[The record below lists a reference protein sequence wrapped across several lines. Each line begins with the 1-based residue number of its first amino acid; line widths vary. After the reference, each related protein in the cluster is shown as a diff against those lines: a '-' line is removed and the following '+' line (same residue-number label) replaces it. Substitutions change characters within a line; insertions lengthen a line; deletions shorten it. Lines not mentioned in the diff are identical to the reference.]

1 MMQRFP
7 AFGYVLC
14 AALASCATPKPN
26 ADSSAALTTD
36 TLKAAPV
43 AMQAPDTT
51 KAMSATTGATT
62 KAKTTAKRRSSKT
75 SSKTT
80 AKQNADTHLGRDSVI
95 KFDPRDPRRQLPTIP
110 PKKPPQER

>member
-1 MMQRFP
+1 MGKAVPDERSVVVGKRKGPRREEKMMQRFP

-75 SSKTT
+75 SS
-80 AKQNADTHLGRDSVI
+80 
-95 KFDPRDPRRQLPTIP
+95 
-110 PKKPPQER
+110 